1 MPKVHK
7 ASDPTCKRENCQDQG
22 CKCEKQHH
30 VFGRGSS
37 KKTVSK
43 KYDDSGKQVCDYG
56 QMADLFLL
64 AKLEYLGR
72 MGLLLTIT
80 NNIRGLCSLRT
91 KYTPKDRKIVSPGK
105 IDMVKP
111 NSGSMKWTSI
121 KPYCRTKQMMKKASS
136 LTRTT

>member
-7 ASDPTCKRENCQDQG
+7 ASDPACKRENCQDQG

-56 QMADLFLL
+56 QMADLFFFFFS
-64 AKLEYLGR
+64 K
-72 MGLLLTIT
+72 
-80 NNIRGLCSLRT
+80 
-91 KYTPKDRKIVSPGK
+91 
-105 IDMVKP
+105 
-111 NSGSMKWTSI
+111 
-121 KPYCRTKQMMKKASS
+121 
-136 LTRTT
+136 TRIFISERANGAVTYDYQ